1 MDKTKSI
8 LTTKDIALIAVLTG
22 VLFVQEQLLSFI
34 PNVQLTVFLLVIY
47 SKKLGLVKTSVI
59 TIIHVLLD
67 NMIMGSF
74 NILYLP
80 FMLVGWLI
88 IPIMLNTLFKKV
100 DSNIKLA
107 FLGILFSFIYCWIY
121 IIPNCI
127 ILEVDFITYLF
138 ADISWEILLAIS
150 SFISI
155 ILLYDPCSKIFDK
168 FLGGF

>member
-1 MDKTKSI
+1 MDKTKII

-47 SKKLGLVKTSVI
+47 SKKLGLVKTSII

-107 FLGILFSFIYCWIY
+107 FLGILFSFI
-121 IIPNCI
+121 
-127 ILEVDFITYLF
+127 
-138 ADISWEILLAIS
+138 
-150 SFISI
+150 
-155 ILLYDPCSKIFDK
+155 
-168 FLGGF
+168 

>member
-1 MDKTKSI
+1 
-8 LTTKDIALIAVLTG
+8 
-22 VLFVQEQLLSFI
+22 
-34 PNVQLTVFLLVIY
+34 
-47 SKKLGLVKTSVI
+47 
-59 TIIHVLLD
+59 
-67 NMIMGSF
+67 MIMGSF

-107 FLGILFSFIYCWIY
+107 FLGLLFSFIYCLIY